1 MRKRAH
7 ECTAE
12 ALRVLQGSVSLTMA
26 SDVIVTLFE
35 KLFLAVSQTKE
46 DNSID
51 KSSGKSGSGAALQIL
66 YLLNALKLL
75 LPLMSGKSIGRLLVF
90 FTKLLELRQTFLSRQ
105 ILNTLHPL
113 FSNSATDI
121 PSGILTELIEMLAG
135 IISEDRKAG
144 DENMVAAR
152 VLRNG
157 MEKLNAIDPKACAL
171 KLALVFQSLGGRPI
185 FVESTSKFSYLI
197 YNHLFFEISDHVF

>member
-1 MRKRAH
+1 
-7 ECTAE
+7 
-12 ALRVLQGSVSLTMA
+12 MA
-26 SDVIVTLFE
+26 SDVIVMLFE

-46 DNSID
+46 ENSAD
-51 KSSGKSGSGAALQIL
+51 KSSGKSDSGAALQIL

-113 FSNSATDI
+113 FSNSVTDI
-121 PSGILTELIEMLAG
+121 PSGILTELLEKLAEM
-135 IISEDRKAG
+135 ISEDRKAG

-171 KLALVFQSLGGRPI
+171 KLPLVFQSLAGMPI
-185 FVESTSKFSYLI
+185 FV
-197 YNHLFFEISDHVF
+197 